1 MSPVLLGRICACAR
15 ACLAALAVGLVAC
28 GRPSGGASGDAGVA
42 SVVQELLTAEALP
55 ARAEL
60 LQVAQ
65 ALAADAARLGGAEGG
80 KRAGDAARLFERSF
94 RRDGQPQDGQEAASL
109 FAAAGAV
116 GDCEAL
122 VRAALLRGE
131 LAHQPSVAYA
141 EIVRAER
148 RHARS
153 VDGGVAPC
161 APRLDAELQR
171 LRAVRPSEDVLAA
184 IDRGLEGEALLEKL
198 ASSAPRAPEAPPR
211 VVRIEHW
218 PSEHTSRTVIYLDR
232 PATFR
237 VGDEGQGE
245 RSGLRTYVELDG
257 VTLPGAPTD
266 QRFEGIVSHVR
277 AEPTGTGSRVL
288 LGLAGPAMRRAFHLA
303 EPFRIVVDV
312 AVRRETSAARAVTR
326 VVLDPGHGGHDPGAI
341 GPNGLRE
348 KDVVVELAKLVAPQ
362 LERRGIRVSL
372 TRDDDRF
379 VPLEERTA
387 RANAFGADL
396 FLSIHCNA
404 ADNHGK
410 RGVETYVLDTDHGEM
425 ASRIAAREN
434 ATTVAATR
442 ELAEI
447 LATMRMAD
455 QSSRSRHF
463 AELLQR
469 SAVASLGRAAG
480 VTDGGVHPAGF
491 YVLVGARMPAALFET
506 SYISNAEDEALLGST
521 ASRQRFADAI
531 VNAIMAYRDGR

>member
-1 MSPVLLGRICACAR
+1 MGRIHACAR
-15 ACLAALAVGLVAC
+15 AVAILVATALLAC
-28 GRPSGGASGDAGVA
+28 GRSGGEGAGDGGVA
-42 SVVQELLTAEALP
+42 GT
-55 ARAEL
+55 
-60 LQVAQ
+60 AQ
-65 ALAADAARLGGAEGG
+65 ALLDADTLPPRAEVLRVAQSLAAEAARLGGVEGG
-80 KRAGDAARLFERSF
+80 KVASDAARIFERSF

-109 FAAAGAV
+109 FSAAGAV
-116 GDCEAL
+116 GDCSAL
-122 VRAALLRGE
+122 VRAGLLRGE

-141 EIVRAER
+141 ELVRAER

-153 VDGGVAPC
+153 VDGGAAPC
-161 APRLDAELQR
+161 AARLAAELAR

-198 ASSAPRAPEAPPR
+198 AASPPREAEGPPR
-211 VVRIEHW
+211 VLRIEHW

-232 PATFR
+232 AATFR

-245 RSGLRTYVELDG
+245 GPQVRTYVELDG
-257 VTLPGAPTD
+257 VALPGAPTD
-266 QRFEGIVSHVR
+266 QRFDGIVSHVS
-277 AEPTGTGSRVL
+277 AEGTGTGSRVL
-288 LGLAGPAMRRAFHLA
+288 LRLAGPAMRRAFHLA

-312 AVRRETSAARAVTR
+312 AVRRESSSGRSVSR

-341 GPNGLRE
+341 GPTGLRE

-362 LERRGIRVSL
+362 LERRGIRVAL
-372 TRDDDRF
+372 TRVDDRF

-404 ADNHGK
+404 ADNHAK
-410 RGVETYVLDTDHGEM
+410 RGVESYVLDTDHGEM

-463 AELLQR
+463 AEMLQR
-469 SAVASLGRAAG
+469 SAMASLGGFSG
-480 VTDGGVHPAGF
+480 VANGGVHPAGF
-491 YVLVGARMPAALFET
+491 YVLVGARMPAALFEA
-506 SYISNAEDEALLGST
+506 SYISNAEDEALLGSA

-531 VNAIMAYRDGR
+531 VNAIVAYRDGR